1 MAERISINV
10 EVASGIYT
18 RSLSKIDQ
26 LREEISSL
34 MTEIERLETDGE
46 WRGASASK
54 FFGQHYELKPKFT
67 SEFPDALTQ
76 LAENLN
82 TNLQNL
88 VTADQAN
95 A

>member
-1 MAERISINV
+1 MAEMISINV
-10 EVASGIYT
+10 EVASGIYST
-18 RSLSKIDQ
+18 SMSKIDQ

-46 WRGASASK
+46 WRGASATK
-54 FFGQHYELKPKFT
+54 FFDQHYEMKPRFT
-67 SEFPDALTQ
+67 SDFPDALTQ

-88 VTADQAN
+88 VSADQAN